1 MILQAHRPLWYLS
14 KNQDIFNDNNN
25 NYTNNMD
32 NIVYIS
38 INQYYN
44 SIKKTTIAKA
54 RVRMINVTKKLTLLK
69 VLSDDFATSV
79 FFLTTHQNH
88 LYTRPLFHI
97 TIFYWNGVFINTILK
112 STCVHL
118 RSFPKNTI
126 QTPRSPSKPQ
136 IKTLPNGMDV
146 GFPNIFY

>member
-1 MILQAHRPLWYLS
+1 
-14 KNQDIFNDNNN
+14 
-25 NYTNNMD
+25 MD
-32 NIVYIS
+32 NTVYIS

-54 RVRMINVTKKLTLLK
+54 RVRMINVTKKLILLK

-79 FFLTTHQNH
+79 FFFNNTSKSFIYTT
-88 LYTRPLFHI
+88 
-97 TIFYWNGVFINTILK
+97 TISFYNLLLKLCFFFINIILK

-126 QTPRSPSKPQ
+126 KTPRSSSKPQ
-136 IKTLPNGMDV
+136 INEWMW
-146 GFPNIFY
+146 GFQSFWI

>member
-1 MILQAHRPLWYLS
+1 
-14 KNQDIFNDNNN
+14 
-25 NYTNNMD
+25 MD

-79 FFLTTHQNH
+79 FFFN
-88 LYTRPLFHI
+88 
-97 TIFYWNGVFINTILK
+97 NT
-112 STCVHL
+112 
-118 RSFPKNTI
+118 
-126 QTPRSPSKPQ
+126 
-136 IKTLPNGMDV
+136 
-146 GFPNIFY
+146 

>member
-1 MILQAHRPLWYLS
+1 
-14 KNQDIFNDNNN
+14 
-25 NYTNNMD
+25 MD

-79 FFLTTHQNH
+79 FFFLQ
-88 LYTRPLFHI
+88 HI
-97 TIFYWNGVFINTILK
+97 KIIYIYDHYFILQSFTETVF
-112 STCVHL
+112 S
-118 RSFPKNTI
+118 
-126 QTPRSPSKPQ
+126 
-136 IKTLPNGMDV
+136 
-146 GFPNIFY
+146 